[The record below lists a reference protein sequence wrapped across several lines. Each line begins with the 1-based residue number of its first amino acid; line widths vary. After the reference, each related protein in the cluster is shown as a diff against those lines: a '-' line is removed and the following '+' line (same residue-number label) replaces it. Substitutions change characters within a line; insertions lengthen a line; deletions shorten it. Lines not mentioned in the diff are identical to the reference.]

1 MPRLSYVGFKV
12 LPFMAIKAKYAK
24 RKVRMRAA
32 HTANTARGTEN
43 KPRFPFCCGFRKWA
57 PISRDNERAT
67 MKHIPTTATTVRKIQ
82 EAAKVIKKAAKIS
95 YMNALHQATQEA
107 GYENWHHVL
116 KCQAEPAPTKA
127 LPYERT
133 QVDSLQ
139 EGKDYMAFL
148 AKRGRATLK
157 HNEPAGAFFHDVEI
171 EGLRFKA
178 GINENGPFIVCQFR
192 QSPQHQRWHEQG
204 GGMFGPDF
212 MAYGPAHNS
221 RNGKQWTVYRYG
233 FHDAC
238 FSLGELSTEGRYA
251 LAHEFGIPVI
261 EDAENENWQL
271 IRAAGWPPPR
281 ALLFRLCPAWQSLC
295 QWATRHPRIIR
306 RSTPSILGLGNW
318 RGDALDGKPPA

>member
-1 MPRLSYVGFKV
+1 MAKLPLLSVGKWWPERWPAGQSQRDQARRRAPGKGIPVSASAEMPRLSYVGFKV
-12 LPFMAIKAKYAK
+12 LPFMASKAKYAK

-133 QVDSLQ
+133 QVGVVS
-139 EGKDYMAFL
+139 
-148 AKRGRATLK
+148 
-157 HNEPAGAFFHDVEI
+157 
-171 EGLRFKA
+171 
-178 GINENGPFIVCQFR
+178 ENG
-192 QSPQHQRWHEQG
+192 
-204 GGMFGPDF
+204 
-212 MAYGPAHNS
+212 
-221 RNGKQWTVYRYG
+221 K
-233 FHDAC
+233 
-238 FSLGELSTEGRYA
+238 
-251 LAHEFGIPVI
+251 
-261 EDAENENWQL
+261 
-271 IRAAGWPPPR
+271 
-281 ALLFRLCPAWQSLC
+281 
-295 QWATRHPRIIR
+295 
-306 RSTPSILGLGNW
+306 
-318 RGDALDGKPPA
+318 